1 MDQEYER
8 RLLKQINHQNLPE
21 GQLAKSGGA
30 TCSPLSVKSG
40 DRFIPTRVGSNW
52 CINFHYANENCQS
65 PNQNHRSKDAG
76 SDTGKD
82 TVAYA
87 ALLRNELLG
96 AGIESVP
103 DLHTEDRR
111 HTVFSQDTHSLFR
124 YTVHTK
130 RVPFDSGNEVSPY
143 SLSPLSNK
151 SHKLLRSPRKPARKI
166 SKIPFKVLDAP
177 ELQDDFYLNLVDWS
191 AGNLLS
197 VGLGACVYLWSAC
210 TSQVTRLC
218 DLSVDGDS
226 VTSVCWNERV
236 SLQPCSISVIILL
249 INTFMRKT
257 TGTFSVHK
265 GRLTPL
271 TRHVSSTLHLV
282 THCPGL
288 CPSSQ
293 GSLVAVG
300 THKGYV
306 QIWDAAGG
314 RKLTSLEG
322 HSARVGALAWNG
334 EQLSSGSRDRVI
346 LQRDVRTP
354 PSAERRLQGHR
365 QEVCGLKWSPDHQH
379 LASGGNDNKLLVWN
393 SSSLLPMQQYSDHLA
408 AVKAIAWSPHQHGLL
423 VSGGGTADRCLRFWN
438 TLTGQPL
445 QSTDTGSQVCNLAWS
460 KHANELVSTH
470 GYSQNQ
476 ILVWKYP
483 SLNQVAKLTGHSY
496 RVLYL
501 AVSPDGE
508 AIVTGAGDET
518 LRFWNVFSKTRCTKE
533 SKSVLNLFTRIR

>member
-1 MDQEYER
+1 MDQDYER
-8 RLLKQINHQNLPE
+8 RLLRQINHQNLPE
-21 GQLAKSGGA
+21 GQLSRECYAAS
-30 TCSPLSVKSG
+30 SPVSVKSG
-40 DRFIPTRVGSNW
+40 DRFIPARAGSNW
-52 CINFHYANENCQS
+52 SINFHYANENCRS
-65 PNQNHRSKDAG
+65 HNQNHRSKDAG
-76 SDTGKD
+76 ADTGKD
-82 TVAYA
+82 AAAYS

-96 AGIESVP
+96 AGIETVP
-103 DLHTEDRR
+103 DPHTDDRR
-111 HTVFSQDTHSLFR
+111 HAVLSQDSHSLFR
-124 YTVHTK
+124 YTIHAK
-130 RVPFDSGNEVSPY
+130 RVPSDGGNEVSPY

-226 VTSVCWNERV
+226 VTSVCWNER
-236 SLQPCSISVIILL
+236 
-249 INTFMRKT
+249 
-257 TGTFSVHK
+257 
-265 GRLTPL
+265 
-271 TRHVSSTLHLV
+271 
-282 THCPGL
+282 
-288 CPSSQ
+288 

-300 THKGYV
+300 THKGFV

-346 LQRDVRTP
+346 LQRDIRTP

-393 SSSLLPMQQYSDHLA
+393 SSSLLPVQQYSDHLA

-423 VSGGGTADRCLRFWN
+423 ASGGGTADRCLRFWN
-438 TLTGQPL
+438 TLTGQAL

-460 KHANELVSTH
+460 KHANELVRRHLTQRDTNTTYNH
-470 GYSQNQ
+470 AQ
-476 ILVWKYP
+476 IFLHSPPRPYVGLNTEQHRILINNDRLCPGEAFSAKVCVCVCVYVTDGPGEHTWLLAEPDPGVEVPVPHTGRQADRPLVPRALPGRLPRWG
-483 SLNQVAKLTGHSY
+483 GHSKRRGRRDAEVLE
-496 RVLYL
+496 RVQ
-501 AVSPDGE
+501 
-508 AIVTGAGDET
+508 
-518 LRFWNVFSKTRCTKE
+518 
-533 SKSVLNLFTRIR
+533 